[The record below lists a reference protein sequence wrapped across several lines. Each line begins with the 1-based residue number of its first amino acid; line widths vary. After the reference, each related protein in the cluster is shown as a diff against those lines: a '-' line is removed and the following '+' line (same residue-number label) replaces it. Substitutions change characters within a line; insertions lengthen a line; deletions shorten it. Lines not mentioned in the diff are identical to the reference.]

1 MIKVYPAIL
10 TDDIQD
16 FNEKLGKVKFAKC
29 IQIDIMDGRFVRN
42 KSITAKD
49 LKKIKINKKVEY
61 HLMIQ
66 NPEEKI
72 DEFLS
77 LRPYSIIFH
86 YEACKKIDYLIGK
99 IKSRKIRV
107 GLAINPETKVEKI
120 SPYLKKI
127 DSVLIMTVHPGFS
140 GGKFIQSSLHKIKK
154 LRKKT
159 KIPIEVDGHIDD
171 KTSKL
176 VKNAGANVLISST
189 YIFKNNPEQAYLR
202 LLKQ

>member
-1 MIKVYPAIL
+1 MIKVCPAIL
-10 TDDIQD
+10 ADNIKD
-16 FNEKLGKVKFAKC
+16 FKEKISKIKFAKC

-49 LKKIKINKKVEY
+49 LKKIRINKKVEY
-61 HLMIQ
+61 HLMIK

-86 YEACKKIDYLIGK
+86 YEACKKIDYLIRK
-99 IKSRKIRV
+99 ITSRKVKV

-120 SPYLKKI
+120 FPYLNKI
-127 DSVLIMTVHPGFS
+127 NSVLVMAVNPGFS
-140 GGKFIQSSLHKIKK
+140 GGKFISSSLLKIKK

-159 KIPIEVDGHIDD
+159 KLPIEVDGHIDD
-171 KTSKL
+171 RTSKL
-176 VKNAGANVLISST
+176 AKNAGANVLISNT
-189 YIFKNNPEQAYLR
+189 YIFKNNPRESYLK
-202 LLKQ
+202 LLRR